1 MNLPIVLGE
10 TFWGKLF
17 SSNLC
22 CGNLYTSNR
31 KVQHDNDL
39 PVRSGK
45 KNPIPVGGLAFCG
58 GGYMEAAQWSH
69 EEDCSLVNGAF
80 ASLVVKS
87 HFSAGWLP
95 MGKPSLMFFFSL
107 GPKDGSTFRSCE
119 TRSTLL
125 A

>member
-1 MNLPIVLGE
+1 MNLPIFWGE
-10 TFWGKLF
+10 TFWGELF
-17 SSNLC
+17 SSNFVVETYITT
-22 CGNLYTSNR
+22 GRSNTTTTSR
-31 KVQHDNDL
+31 FGQE
-39 PVRSGK
+39 K
-45 KNPIPVGGLAFCG
+45 KIPIPVGGLAFCG

-95 MGKPSLMFFFSL
+95 MVKPSLMFFFSL
-107 GPKDGSTFRSCE
+107 GPKDGSTFRCCE
-119 TRSTLL
+119 TRSTLF